1 MVEIKRLSTITTM
14 WKPKLSIFFNFL
26 YNFKRLSLLSILL
39 VVALLSIGIKNFK
52 FDASSD
58 TLVLENDTSF
68 EQYEQTNEKFG
79 ESEFLVVAVD
89 NKGSEFN
96 YKFLEKISNLQ
107 EKLGALP
114 EVTNALSILDAPL
127 LQQPRVPLLKT
138 DNNIKYFLKDDL
150 NLSSSLDE
158 LINSPIFSNLIVND
172 AGNVFA
178 IQLNLDEEYE
188 FGAAVKRIRST
199 INDWDGVAYLAGPA
213 MIVEDTINYI
223 KSDVVIFGFVTFIIF
238 SFLLF
243 LFLKDFW
250 ATSVVMINSSLVLS
264 SSMGLLGIFDW
275 PISIVSSNFLALLL
289 ITSIA
294 VSVHIIVKLQ
304 SVKNTRTN
312 HIDAISEIIIPCLY
326 TALTTIVG
334 FGALMFSGIKPVI
347 DFGKMMMIGVA
358 VNFIISFVFIPTC
371 IFFRPFVLAR
381 GDRLENFLFQ
391 FYLKTKSLLP
401 TNPLTLILLAL
412 PIFLY
417 LSTNLKVENKFIDY
431 FQKDTE
437 IYKGMSLIDGEL
449 GGTSP
454 IDITL
459 TIPEEGSD
467 FDEYDLFFSEGSS
480 VPEYWWKKDNMDV
493 LKSIQENLNKL
504 DGVGKVLSIAN
515 GIQLAEELNNY
526 NELGDL
532 ELVFIKNTLLDS
544 ETASELIDSYITSD
558 DREVRIGLRVKD
570 STDNLS
576 REKLIQNIYKIVDEE
591 TANSNYSY
599 QISGLGILYNNLLQ
613 SLFSS
618 QIKSLIFV
626 FGAIFFMLL
635 MLFRNILRSFFILLI
650 PAFSVS
656 AILSIMS
663 IMAIPLDIMTI
674 TIASISVGMSVD
686 YSIHFAWRYIKEKM
700 KNQKKNATS
709 EAFTLSEK
717 NTFELTGK
725 AIFITGFTIILG
737 FLILILSNFNP
748 TILFG
753 VLSALAIL
761 ISMKMT
767 FIVMPRML
775 DLTIK

>member
-1 MVEIKRLSTITTM
+1 M
-14 WKPKLSIFFNFL
+14 WKTKLSIFFNFL
-26 YNFKRLSLLSILL
+26 YNFRRLSLLSILL
-39 VVALLSIGIKNFK
+39 VVALLSFGIKNFK

-58 TLVLENDTSF
+58 TLVLENDTLF

-576 REKLIQNIYKIVDEE
+576 REKLIKNIYKIVDEE

-709 EAFTLSEK
+709 EAFSLSEK

-753 VLSALAIL
+753 ILSALAIL

>member
-1 MVEIKRLSTITTM
+1 M
-14 WKPKLSIFFNFL
+14 SIFFNFL
-26 YNFKRLSLLSILL
+26 YNFRRLSLLSILL
-39 VVALLSIGIKNFK
+39 VVALLSFGIKNFK

-58 TLVLENDTSF
+58 TLVLENDTLF

-89 NKGSEFN
+89 NEGSEFN

-532 ELVFIKNTLLDS
+532 ELIFIKNTLLDS

-576 REKLIQNIYKIVDEE
+576 REKLIKNIYKIVDEE

-709 EAFTLSEK
+709 EAFSLSEK

-753 VLSALAIL
+753 ILSALAIL

>member
-1 MVEIKRLSTITTM
+1 M
-14 WKPKLSIFFNFL
+14 WKTKLSIFFNFL
-26 YNFKRLSLLSILL
+26 YNFRRLSLLSILL
-39 VVALLSIGIKNFK
+39 VVALLSFGIKNFK

-58 TLVLENDTSF
+58 TLVLENDTLF

-89 NKGSEFN
+89 NEGSEFN

-532 ELVFIKNTLLDS
+532 ELIFIKNTLLDS
-544 ETASELIDSYITSD
+544 ETASEFIDSYITSD

-576 REKLIQNIYKIVDEE
+576 REKLIKNIYKIVDEE

-709 EAFTLSEK
+709 EAFSLSEK

-753 VLSALAIL
+753 ILSALAIL

>member
-1 MVEIKRLSTITTM
+1 M
-14 WKPKLSIFFNFL
+14 WKTKLSIFFNFL
-26 YNFKRLSLLSILL
+26 YNFRRLSLLSILL
-39 VVALLSIGIKNFK
+39 VVALLSFGIKNFK

-58 TLVLENDTSF
+58 TLVLENDTLF

-532 ELVFIKNTLLDS
+532 ELIFIKNTLLDS

-753 VLSALAIL
+753 ILSALAIL

>member
-1 MVEIKRLSTITTM
+1 M
-14 WKPKLSIFFNFL
+14 WKTKLSIFFNFL
-26 YNFKRLSLLSILL
+26 YNFRRLSLLSILL
-39 VVALLSIGIKNFK
+39 VVALLSFGIKNFK

-58 TLVLENDTSF
+58 TLVLENDTLF

-89 NKGSEFN
+89 NEGSEFN

-576 REKLIQNIYKIVDEE
+576 REKLIKNIYKIVDEE

>member
-1 MVEIKRLSTITTM
+1 M
-14 WKPKLSIFFNFL
+14 WKTKLSIFFNFL
-26 YNFKRLSLLSILL
+26 YNFRRLSLLSILL
-39 VVALLSIGIKNFK
+39 VVALLSFGIKNFK

-58 TLVLENDTSF
+58 TLVLENDTLF

-709 EAFTLSEK
+709 EAFSLSEK

-753 VLSALAIL
+753 ILSALAIL

>member
-1 MVEIKRLSTITTM
+1 M
-14 WKPKLSIFFNFL
+14 WKTKLSIFFNFL
-26 YNFKRLSLLSILL
+26 YNFRRLSLLSILL
-39 VVALLSIGIKNFK
+39 VVALLSFGIKNFK

-58 TLVLENDTSF
+58 TLVLENDTLF

-532 ELVFIKNTLLDS
+532 ELIFIKNTLLDS
-544 ETASELIDSYITSD
+544 ETASELINSYITSD

-576 REKLIQNIYKIVDEE
+576 REKLIKNIYKIVDEE

-709 EAFTLSEK
+709 EAFSLSEK

-753 VLSALAIL
+753 ILSALAIL

>member
-1 MVEIKRLSTITTM
+1 M
-14 WKPKLSIFFNFL
+14 WKTKLSIFFNFL
-26 YNFKRLSLLSILL
+26 HNFRRLSLLSILL

-58 TLVLENDTSF
+58 TLVLENDTLF

-114 EVTNALSILDAPL
+114 EVTSALSILDAPL

-178 IQLNLDEEYE
+178 IQLNLDEQYE
-188 FGAAVKRIRST
+188 FGDAVKRIRST
-199 INDWDGVAYLAGPA
+199 INEWDGVAYLAGPA

-381 GDRLENFLFQ
+381 GNRLENFLFQ
-391 FYLKTKSLLP
+391 FYLRTKSILP

-437 IYKGMSLIDGEL
+437 IYKGMSLIDVEL

-515 GIQLAEELNNY
+515 GIQLAEELNNS

-532 ELVFIKNTLLDS
+532 ELIFIKNTLLDS

-558 DREVRIGLRVKD
+558 DREVRIGVRVKD

-576 REKLIQNIYKIVDEE
+576 REKLIQNIYKIVDKE

-635 MLFRNILRSFFILLI
+635 MLFRNILRSIFILLI

-663 IMAIPLDIMTI
+663 IMGIPLDIMTI

-700 KNQKKNATS
+700 NNQKKDATS

-753 VLSALAIL
+753 ILSAIAIL

>member
-1 MVEIKRLSTITTM
+1 M
-14 WKPKLSIFFNFL
+14 SIFFNFL
-26 YNFKRLSLLSILL
+26 YNFRRLSLLSILL
-39 VVALLSIGIKNFK
+39 VVALLSFGIKNFK

-58 TLVLENDTSF
+58 TLVLENDTLF

-532 ELVFIKNTLLDS
+532 ELIFIKNTLLDS
-544 ETASELIDSYITSD
+544 ETASELINSYITSD

-576 REKLIQNIYKIVDEE
+576 REKLIKNIYKIVDEE

-709 EAFTLSEK
+709 EAFSLSEK

-753 VLSALAIL
+753 ILSALAIL

>member
-1 MVEIKRLSTITTM
+1 M
-14 WKPKLSIFFNFL
+14 WKTKLSIFFNFL
-26 YNFKRLSLLSILL
+26 YNFRRLSLLSILL
-39 VVALLSIGIKNFK
+39 VVALLSFGIKNFK

-58 TLVLENDTSF
+58 TLVLENDTLF

-532 ELVFIKNTLLDS
+532 ELIFIKNTLLDS

-576 REKLIQNIYKIVDEE
+576 REKLIKNIYKIVDEE

-753 VLSALAIL
+753 ILSALAIL

>member
-1 MVEIKRLSTITTM
+1 M
-14 WKPKLSIFFNFL
+14 WKTKLSIFFNFL
-26 YNFKRLSLLSILL
+26 YNFRRLSLLSILL
-39 VVALLSIGIKNFK
+39 VVALLSFGIKNFK

-58 TLVLENDTSF
+58 TLVLENDTLF

-114 EVTNALSILDAPL
+114 EVTSALSILDAPL

-437 IYKGMSLIDGEL
+437 IYKGMSLIDVEL

-532 ELVFIKNTLLDS
+532 ELIFIKNTLLDS

-753 VLSALAIL
+753 ILSALAIL

>member
-1 MVEIKRLSTITTM
+1 M
-14 WKPKLSIFFNFL
+14 WKTKLSIFFNFL
-26 YNFKRLSLLSILL
+26 YNFRRLSLLSILL

-58 TLVLENDTSF
+58 TLVLENDTLF

-532 ELVFIKNTLLDS
+532 ELIFIKNTLLDS

-576 REKLIQNIYKIVDEE
+576 REKLIKNIYKIVDEE

-700 KNQKKNATS
+700 KNRKKNATS
-709 EAFTLSEK
+709 EAFSLSEK

-753 VLSALAIL
+753 ILSALAIL

>member
-1 MVEIKRLSTITTM
+1 M
-14 WKPKLSIFFNFL
+14 
-26 YNFKRLSLLSILL
+26 SLLSILL
-39 VVALLSIGIKNFK
+39 VVALLSFGIKNFK

-58 TLVLENDTSF
+58 TLVLENDTLF

-532 ELVFIKNTLLDS
+532 ELIFIKNTLLDS

-753 VLSALAIL
+753 ILSALAIL

>member
-1 MVEIKRLSTITTM
+1 M
-14 WKPKLSIFFNFL
+14 WKTKLSIFFNFL
-26 YNFKRLSLLSILL
+26 YNFRRLSLLSILL
-39 VVALLSIGIKNFK
+39 VVALLCFGIKNFK

-58 TLVLENDTSF
+58 TLVLENDTLF

-89 NKGSEFN
+89 NEGSEFN

-532 ELVFIKNTLLDS
+532 ELIFIKNTLLDS

-709 EAFTLSEK
+709 EAFSLSEK

-753 VLSALAIL
+753 ILSALAIL

>member
-1 MVEIKRLSTITTM
+1 M
-14 WKPKLSIFFNFL
+14 WKTKLSIFFNFL
-26 YNFKRLSLLSILL
+26 YNFRRLSLLSILL
-39 VVALLSIGIKNFK
+39 VVALLSFGIKNFK

-58 TLVLENDTSF
+58 TLVLENDTLF

-326 TALTTIVG
+326 TALTTMVG

-532 ELVFIKNTLLDS
+532 ELIFIKNTLLDS

-576 REKLIQNIYKIVDEE
+576 REKLIKNIYKIVDEE

-753 VLSALAIL
+753 ILSALAIL

>member
-1 MVEIKRLSTITTM
+1 M
-14 WKPKLSIFFNFL
+14 
-26 YNFKRLSLLSILL
+26 SLLSILL
-39 VVALLSIGIKNFK
+39 AVALLSIGIKNFK

-58 TLVLENDTSF
+58 TLVLENDTLF

-178 IQLNLDEEYE
+178 IQLSLDEEYE

-199 INDWDGVAYLAGPA
+199 IKDWDGVAYLAGPA

-431 FQKDTE
+431 FQKNTE

-532 ELVFIKNTLLDS
+532 ELIFIKNTLLDS

-626 FGAIFFMLL
+626 FSAIFFMLL

>member
-1 MVEIKRLSTITTM
+1 M
-14 WKPKLSIFFNFL
+14 WKTKLSIFFNFL
-26 YNFKRLSLLSILL
+26 YNFRRLSLLSILL
-39 VVALLSIGIKNFK
+39 VVALLSFGIKNFK

-58 TLVLENDTSF
+58 TLVLENDTLF

-532 ELVFIKNTLLDS
+532 ELIFIKNTLLDS

-576 REKLIQNIYKIVDEE
+576 REKLIKNIYKIVDEE

-700 KNQKKNATS
+700 KNRKKNATS
-709 EAFTLSEK
+709 EAFSLSEK

-753 VLSALAIL
+753 ILSALAIL

>member
-1 MVEIKRLSTITTM
+1 M
-14 WKPKLSIFFNFL
+14 WKTKLSIFFNFL
-26 YNFKRLSLLSILL
+26 YNFRRLSLLSILL
-39 VVALLSIGIKNFK
+39 VVALLSFGIKNFK

-58 TLVLENDTSF
+58 TLVLENDTLF

-89 NKGSEFN
+89 NEGSEFN

-326 TALTTIVG
+326 TALTTMVG

-532 ELVFIKNTLLDS
+532 ELIFIKNTLLDS

-576 REKLIQNIYKIVDEE
+576 REKLIKNIYKIVDEE

-709 EAFTLSEK
+709 EAFSLSEK

-753 VLSALAIL
+753 ILSALAIL

>member
-1 MVEIKRLSTITTM
+1 M
-14 WKPKLSIFFNFL
+14 WKTKLSIFFNFL

-58 TLVLENDTSF
+58 TLVLENDTLF

-107 EKLGALP
+107 EELGALP

-188 FGAAVKRIRST
+188 FGATVKRIRST

-635 MLFRNILRSFFILLI
+635 LLFRNILRSFFILLI

>member
-1 MVEIKRLSTITTM
+1 M
-14 WKPKLSIFFNFL
+14 WKTKLSIFFNFL
-26 YNFKRLSLLSILL
+26 YNFRRLSLLSILL
-39 VVALLSIGIKNFK
+39 VVALLSFGIKNFK

-58 TLVLENDTSF
+58 TLVLENDTLF

-532 ELVFIKNTLLDS
+532 ELIFIKNTLLDS
-544 ETASELIDSYITSD
+544 ETASELINSYITSD

-576 REKLIQNIYKIVDEE
+576 REKLIKNIYKIVDEG

-709 EAFTLSEK
+709 EAFSLSEK

-753 VLSALAIL
+753 ILSALAIL

>member
-1 MVEIKRLSTITTM
+1 M
-14 WKPKLSIFFNFL
+14 WKTKLSIFFNFL
-26 YNFKRLSLLSILL
+26 YNFRRLSLLSILL
-39 VVALLSIGIKNFK
+39 VVALLSFGIKNFK

-58 TLVLENDTSF
+58 TLVLENDTLF

-89 NKGSEFN
+89 NEGSEFN

-576 REKLIQNIYKIVDEE
+576 REKLIKNIYKIVDEE

-709 EAFTLSEK
+709 EAFSLSEK

-753 VLSALAIL
+753 ILSALAIL

>member
-1 MVEIKRLSTITTM
+1 M
-14 WKPKLSIFFNFL
+14 WKTKLSIFFNFL
-26 YNFKRLSLLSILL
+26 CNFRRMSLLSILL
-39 VVALLSIGIKNFK
+39 AVALLSIGIKNFK

-58 TLVLENDTSF
+58 TLVLENDTLF

-178 IQLNLDEEYE
+178 IQLSLDEEYE

-199 INDWDGVAYLAGPA
+199 IKDWDGVAYLAGPA

-431 FQKDTE
+431 FQKNTE

-532 ELVFIKNTLLDS
+532 ELIFIKNTLLDS

-626 FGAIFFMLL
+626 FSAIFFMLL

>member
-1 MVEIKRLSTITTM
+1 M
-14 WKPKLSIFFNFL
+14 WKTKLSIFFNFL
-26 YNFKRLSLLSILL
+26 YNFRRLSLLSILL
-39 VVALLSIGIKNFK
+39 VVALLSFGIKNFK

-58 TLVLENDTSF
+58 TLVLENDTLF

-178 IQLNLDEEYE
+178 IQLNLDEQYE
-188 FGAAVKRIRST
+188 FGDAVKRIRST
-199 INDWDGVAYLAGPA
+199 INEWDGVAYLAGPA

-371 IFFRPFVLAR
+371 IFFRPFVLSQR
-381 GDRLENFLFQ
+381 R
-391 FYLKTKSLLP
+391 S
-401 TNPLTLILLAL
+401 
-412 PIFLY
+412 
-417 LSTNLKVENKFIDY
+417 
-431 FQKDTE
+431 
-437 IYKGMSLIDGEL
+437 
-449 GGTSP
+449 
-454 IDITL
+454 
-459 TIPEEGSD
+459 
-467 FDEYDLFFSEGSS
+467 
-480 VPEYWWKKDNMDV
+480 
-493 LKSIQENLNKL
+493 
-504 DGVGKVLSIAN
+504 VGK
-515 GIQLAEELNNY
+515 
-526 NELGDL
+526 
-532 ELVFIKNTLLDS
+532 
-544 ETASELIDSYITSD
+544 
-558 DREVRIGLRVKD
+558 
-570 STDNLS
+570 
-576 REKLIQNIYKIVDEE
+576 
-591 TANSNYSY
+591 
-599 QISGLGILYNNLLQ
+599 
-613 SLFSS
+613 
-618 QIKSLIFV
+618 
-626 FGAIFFMLL
+626 
-635 MLFRNILRSFFILLI
+635 LLI
-650 PAFSVS
+650 P
-656 AILSIMS
+656 IL
-663 IMAIPLDIMTI
+663 P
-674 TIASISVGMSVD
+674 
-686 YSIHFAWRYIKEKM
+686 
-700 KNQKKNATS
+700 KN
-709 EAFTLSEK
+709 
-717 NTFELTGK
+717 
-725 AIFITGFTIILG
+725 
-737 FLILILSNFNP
+737 
-748 TILFG
+748 
-753 VLSALAIL
+753 
-761 ISMKMT
+761 
-767 FIVMPRML
+767 
-775 DLTIK
+775 

>member
-1 MVEIKRLSTITTM
+1 M
-14 WKPKLSIFFNFL
+14 WKTKLSIFFNFL
-26 YNFKRLSLLSILL
+26 YNFRRLSLLSILL
-39 VVALLSIGIKNFK
+39 VVALLSFGIKNFK

-58 TLVLENDTSF
+58 TLVLENDTLF

-89 NKGSEFN
+89 NEGSEFN

-576 REKLIQNIYKIVDEE
+576 REKLIKNIYKIVDEE

-753 VLSALAIL
+753 ILSALAIL

>member
-1 MVEIKRLSTITTM
+1 M
-14 WKPKLSIFFNFL
+14 WKTKLSIFFNFL
-26 YNFKRLSLLSILL
+26 YNFRRLSLLSILL
-39 VVALLSIGIKNFK
+39 VVALLSFGIKNFK

-58 TLVLENDTSF
+58 TLVLENDTLF

-326 TALTTIVG
+326 TALTTMVG

-532 ELVFIKNTLLDS
+532 ELIFIKNTLLDS

-576 REKLIQNIYKIVDEE
+576 REKLIKNIYKIVDEE

-709 EAFTLSEK
+709 EAFSLSEK

-753 VLSALAIL
+753 ILSALAIL

>member
-1 MVEIKRLSTITTM
+1 M
-14 WKPKLSIFFNFL
+14 WKTKLSIFFNFL
-26 YNFKRLSLLSILL
+26 YNFRRLSLLSILL
-39 VVALLSIGIKNFK
+39 VVALLSFGIKNFK

-58 TLVLENDTSF
+58 TLVLENDTLF

-532 ELVFIKNTLLDS
+532 ELIFIKNTLLDS

-576 REKLIQNIYKIVDEE
+576 REKLIKNIYKIVDEE

>member
-1 MVEIKRLSTITTM
+1 M
-14 WKPKLSIFFNFL
+14 WKTKLSIFFNFL
-26 YNFKRLSLLSILL
+26 YNFRRLSLLSILL
-39 VVALLSIGIKNFK
+39 VVALLSFGIKNFK

-58 TLVLENDTSF
+58 TLVLENDTLF

-89 NKGSEFN
+89 NEGSEFN

-753 VLSALAIL
+753 ILSALAIL

>member
-1 MVEIKRLSTITTM
+1 M
-14 WKPKLSIFFNFL
+14 WKTKLSIFFNFL
-26 YNFKRLSLLSILL
+26 YNFRRLSLLSILL
-39 VVALLSIGIKNFK
+39 VVALLSFGIKNFK

-58 TLVLENDTSF
+58 TLVLENDTLF

-89 NKGSEFN
+89 NEGSEFN

-532 ELVFIKNTLLDS
+532 ELIFIKNTLLDS

-576 REKLIQNIYKIVDEE
+576 REKLIKNIYKIVDEE

-709 EAFTLSEK
+709 EAFSLSEK

-753 VLSALAIL
+753 ILSALAIL

>member
-1 MVEIKRLSTITTM
+1 M
-14 WKPKLSIFFNFL
+14 
-26 YNFKRLSLLSILL
+26 
-39 VVALLSIGIKNFK
+39 
-52 FDASSD
+52 
-58 TLVLENDTSF
+58 
-68 EQYEQTNEKFG
+68 
-79 ESEFLVVAVD
+79 
-89 NKGSEFN
+89 
-96 YKFLEKISNLQ
+96 
-107 EKLGALP
+107 
-114 EVTNALSILDAPL
+114 
-127 LQQPRVPLLKT
+127 
-138 DNNIKYFLKDDL
+138 
-150 NLSSSLDE
+150 
-158 LINSPIFSNLIVND
+158 
-172 AGNVFA
+172 
-178 IQLNLDEEYE
+178 
-188 FGAAVKRIRST
+188 
-199 INDWDGVAYLAGPA
+199 
-213 MIVEDTINYI
+213 
-223 KSDVVIFGFVTFIIF
+223 
-238 SFLLF
+238 
-243 LFLKDFW
+243 
-250 ATSVVMINSSLVLS
+250 
-264 SSMGLLGIFDW
+264 
-275 PISIVSSNFLALLL
+275 
-289 ITSIA
+289 
-294 VSVHIIVKLQ
+294 
-304 SVKNTRTN
+304 
-312 HIDAISEIIIPCLY
+312 
-326 TALTTIVG
+326 
-334 FGALMFSGIKPVI
+334 
-347 DFGKMMMIGVA
+347 
-358 VNFIISFVFIPTC
+358 
-371 IFFRPFVLAR
+371 
-381 GDRLENFLFQ
+381 ENFLFQ

-532 ELVFIKNTLLDS
+532 ELIFIKNTLLDS

-753 VLSALAIL
+753 ILSALAIL

>member
-1 MVEIKRLSTITTM
+1 M
-14 WKPKLSIFFNFL
+14 WKTKLSIFFNFL
-26 YNFKRLSLLSILL
+26 YNFRRLSLLSILL
-39 VVALLSIGIKNFK
+39 VVALLSFGIKNFK

-58 TLVLENDTSF
+58 TLVLENDTLF

-532 ELVFIKNTLLDS
+532 ELIFIKNTLLDS

-576 REKLIQNIYKIVDEE
+576 REKLIKNIYKIVDEE

-709 EAFTLSEK
+709 EAFSLSEK

-753 VLSALAIL
+753 ILSALAIL

>member
-1 MVEIKRLSTITTM
+1 M
-14 WKPKLSIFFNFL
+14 WKTKLSIFFNFL
-26 YNFKRLSLLSILL
+26 YNFRRLSLLSILL
-39 VVALLSIGIKNFK
+39 VVALLSFGIKNFK

-58 TLVLENDTSF
+58 TLVLENDTLF

-532 ELVFIKNTLLDS
+532 ELIFIKNTLLDS
-544 ETASELIDSYITSD
+544 ETASELINSYITSD

-576 REKLIQNIYKIVDEE
+576 REKLIKNIYKIVDEE

>member
-1 MVEIKRLSTITTM
+1 M
-14 WKPKLSIFFNFL
+14 WKTKLSIFFNLL
-26 YNFKRLSLLSILL
+26 YNFRRLSLLSILL

-58 TLVLENDTSF
+58 TLVLENDTLF

-188 FGAAVKRIRST
+188 FGDAVKRIRST
-199 INDWDGVAYLAGPA
+199 INDWDGIAYLAGPA

-243 LFLKDFW
+243 IFLKDFW

-381 GDRLENFLFQ
+381 GNRLENFLFQ

-515 GIQLAEELNNY
+515 GIQLAEELNNS

-532 ELVFIKNTLLDS
+532 ELIFIKNTLLDS

-576 REKLIQNIYKIVDEE
+576 REKLIQKIYKIVDEE

-700 KNQKKNATS
+700 KNQKKNAIS
-709 EAFTLSEK
+709 EAYTLSEK

-753 VLSALAIL
+753 ILSAIAIL

>member
-1 MVEIKRLSTITTM
+1 M
-14 WKPKLSIFFNFL
+14 WKTKLSIFFNFL
-26 YNFKRLSLLSILL
+26 YNFRRLSLLSILL

-58 TLVLENDTSF
+58 TLVLENDTLF

-532 ELVFIKNTLLDS
+532 ELIFIKNTLLDS

-753 VLSALAIL
+753 ILSALAIL

>member
-1 MVEIKRLSTITTM
+1 M
-14 WKPKLSIFFNFL
+14 WKTKLSIFFNFL
-26 YNFKRLSLLSILL
+26 YNFRRLSLLSILL
-39 VVALLSIGIKNFK
+39 VVALLSFGIENFK

-58 TLVLENDTSF
+58 TLVLENDTLF

-326 TALTTIVG
+326 TALTTMVG

-532 ELVFIKNTLLDS
+532 ELIFIKNTLLDS
-544 ETASELIDSYITSD
+544 ETASELINSYITSD

-576 REKLIQNIYKIVDEE
+576 REKLIKNIYKIVDEE

-709 EAFTLSEK
+709 EAFSLSEK

-753 VLSALAIL
+753 ILSALAIL